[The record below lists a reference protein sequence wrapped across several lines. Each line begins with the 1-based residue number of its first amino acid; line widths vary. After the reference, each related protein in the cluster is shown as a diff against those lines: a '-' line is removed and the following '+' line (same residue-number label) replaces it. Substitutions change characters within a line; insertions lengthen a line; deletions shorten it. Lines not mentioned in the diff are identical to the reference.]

1 MAEEYTPEIFTLTD
15 EEGVE
20 HEFELMDVMEEN
32 GTVYYALVPYTE
44 DPEARIGRILICTT
58 YGGHK

>member
-1 MAEEYTPEIFTLTD
+1 MN
-15 EEGVE
+15 E
-20 HEFELMDVMEEN
+20 HENELLRAFIEACRRN
-32 GTVYYALVPYTE
+32 NQ